1 MISGPSLR
9 IALLAPIL
17 LLMSGRTPAG
27 SLEDLEK
34 RLAREPPVSTP
45 FAEYRFSR
53 VLKRPAS
60 ASGTLEYRADGVLVR
75 DVDHPY
81 RERTLVS
88 GDNVTLQ
95 REGRAER
102 RFPLERAPQLRVLL
116 DSFRALLDGR
126 LSTLRRDFTVNLD
139 EAGRGW
145 TITLTP
151 LDATLTRRLTT
162 LRIDGTDDRPTC
174 LTIAMSDGVSHTLLG
189 PVTRVSDAPTRAEL
203 EAICRTPPAAP

>member
-1 MISGPSLR
+1 
-9 IALLAPIL
+9 
-17 LLMSGRTPAG
+17 MSGRTPAG

-45 FAEYRFSR
+45 FVEYRFSR

-60 ASGTLEYRADGVLVR
+60 ASGTLEYRADGVLIR
-75 DVDHPY
+75 DVELPY
-81 RERTLVS
+81 RERTTVS
-88 GDNVTLQ
+88 GDGVSVR

-116 DSFRALLDGR
+116 DGFRALLDGR
-126 LSTLRRDFTVNLD
+126 LSALRGDFTVHLD
-139 EAGRGW
+139 ETGRRW

-151 LDATLTRRLTT
+151 LDATLARRLTT

-174 LTIAMSDGVSHTLLG
+174 LAIAMPDGASYTLLG
-189 PVTRVSDAPTRAEL
+189 PVTRVSDAPTRAKL

>member
-1 MISGPSLR
+1 
-9 IALLAPIL
+9 
-17 LLMSGRTPAG
+17 MSGRTPAG

-45 FAEYRFSR
+45 FLEYRFSR

-75 DVDHPY
+75 DVELPY
-81 RERTLVS
+81 RERTVVS
-88 GDNVTLQ
+88 GDGVSVQ

-126 LSTLRRDFTVNLD
+126 LSTLRDDFTVHLD

-151 LDATLTRRLTT
+151 LDPTLARRLTT
-162 LRIDGTDDRPTC
+162 LRIDGADDRPAC
-174 LTIAMSDGVSHTLLG
+174 LTISMPDGASYTLLG
-189 PVTRVSDAPTRAEL
+189 PAPRVPDAPTRAEL
-203 EAICRTPPAAP
+203 EAQCRTPLTAP